1 MHNEFF
7 YDNLDKMR
15 TENGEPI
22 QYYLSD
28 VHLNSYI
35 GKTIRLEFDGTINCV
50 VCGKKIPK
58 TYGQGFCYPCFSES
72 PENAECIIR
81 PELCE
86 GHLGKGR
93 NPEWE
98 YHHHVKEH
106 LVYFSF
112 TNEIKVGV
120 TRSTQ
125 MPTRW
130 IDQGAVAAMI
140 IAQTPYR
147 KLAGQIEVAFK
158 SFMKDKTTWHL
169 MLQDTK
175 VFPEFLIGEKERL
188 FSTLPDELQIYAVTN
203 NEVHNFQYPVLS
215 YPAQLQQINLSK
227 QALVEQKLVGIKGQ
241 YFIFENGDVLNI
253 RNHSGYKVRIASLD

>member
-1 MHNEFF
+1 MILFDN
-7 YDNLDKMR
+7 NLDKMR
-15 TENGEPI
+15 TENGTPI
-22 QYYLSD
+22 QYYLND
-28 VHLNSYI
+28 VHLNPLI
-35 GKTIRLEFDGTINCV
+35 GKKIKMEFDGVINCV
-50 VCGKKIPK
+50 VCNKKIPK
-58 TYGQGFCYPCFSES
+58 AYGQGFCYPCFSES

-98 YHHHVKEH
+98 FHHHVKEH
-106 LVYFSF
+106 FVYFSF

-140 IAQTPYR
+140 VSKVPYR

-158 SFMKDKTTWHL
+158 AYMKDKTTWNQ

-175 VFPEFLIGEKERL
+175 VFPDFLIGEKERL
-188 FSTLPDELQIYAVTN
+188 ISTLPDELQIYTEQEN
-203 NEVHNFQYPVLS
+203 NVQLFEYPVLY
-215 YPAQLQQINLSK
+215 YPSNLQQFNFTKNPTI
-227 QALVEQKLVGIKGQ
+227 EQKLVGIKGQ
-241 YFIFENGDVLNI
+241 YFIFENGEVLNI
-253 RNHSGYKVRIASLD
+253 RNQSGYKVKMTVLD